1 MKFLA
6 LAFCFLFGA
15 SGTVAFA
22 GPAEEANAVIDQWSA
37 TYSAND
43 RDALVGAEQAIEQRE
58 LGLYAPDAVLLGT
71 TSPAISE
78 GKREYGNIFRNCREA
93 VARTRL
99 SRYER
104 SSSARHP
111 SWESDF
117 TILLELQRTIHPGH
131 HALLSCL

>member
-43 RDALVGAEQAIEQRE
+43 RDALV
-58 LGLYAPDAVLLGT
+58 GLYAPDAVLLGT